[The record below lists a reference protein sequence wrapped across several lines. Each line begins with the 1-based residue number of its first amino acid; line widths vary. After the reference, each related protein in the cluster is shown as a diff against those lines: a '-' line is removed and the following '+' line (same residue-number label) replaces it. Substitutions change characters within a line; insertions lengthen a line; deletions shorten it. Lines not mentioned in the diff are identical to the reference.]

1 MRVEHDLFNQPPDY
15 SGRDKALQSFTTYR
29 EAVVFALR
37 EYAWKLWQRTGEPL
51 SVNDLRGELA
61 RLEYDGDPRILGA
74 VFMKSAGWRPV
85 GHTMV
90 KGSKA
95 HAREVKTFAYVGAST

>member
-1 MRVEHDLFNQPPDY
+1 MRNEPDLFSQPDY
-15 SGRDKALQSFTTYR
+15 SGRDEALKKFTTYR
-29 EAVVFALR
+29 EAVVHSLR
-37 EYAWKLWQRTGEPL
+37 QRARLLWDLTREPI
-51 SVNDLRGELA
+51 SVNDLRDELA